1 MSALLDNGKAISDEE
16 TPIPPE
22 DGVSKEDA
30 SPVET
35 ISSEATKEKATTGVS
50 NFMKISDLADGR
62 TFDDS
67 STSDESERS
76 SVFDA
81 SVDGDEVPSE
91 QNGQNRVDVLHL
103 PMEMTSVKF
112 IKSTRGLDLWYT
124 QADIKQLMYEAE
136 ILGTLY
142 FETQKEHGIALT
154 ALYQSCKVPMKR
166 SQ

>member
-1 MSALLDNGKAISDEE
+1 MSALPDNGKAISDEE

-67 STSDESERS
+67 STSNKSESS

-81 SVDGDEVPSE
+81 SVDGVEVPSE

-103 PMEMTSVKF
+103 PMEMASVKF
-112 IKSTRGLDLWYT
+112 IKSTHGLDLWYT
-124 QADIKQLMYEAE
+124 
-136 ILGTLY
+136 
-142 FETQKEHGIALT
+142 
-154 ALYQSCKVPMKR
+154 
-166 SQ
+166 